1 MRGLLVL
8 LVFLLASCSSPAP
21 LPDAAADLSP
31 DLARDLGGR
40 DARGDG
46 RRDLARD
53 SFVPLAL
60 ELTVNRI
67 PVAMN
72 GSVSFTNTSGALESF
87 KLAVPRSGFSVDVTW
102 RGSAARPETLKV
114 VASAPLGSGAG
125 ALAAGTDLAPRFV
138 REPEAAR
145 WLVPPELAAAAG
157 AITFTATLGDGAKTL
172 SSAVEVDA
180 VEKTFLLDPF
190 RLEDTWLL
198 VFSQDF
204 YSISRTTSASG
215 AIALASS
222 AQPNGL
228 ADFEEDLRAVGLGT
242 AKMLP
247 AAAALSRDGLT
258 GTNAILRRWIEREI
272 LGAVRKAYRQN
283 ADGSTTP
290 DSVRVRFL
298 AESDPAAPKL
308 ADFQQQALKGGE
320 SAKAFSAIAI
330 GGGDVSKALLGLS
343 KTLDE
348 RNLTNEKNTGPT
360 YGVFTSRAIAT
371 LVELLEKDAM
381 VKGVFRVLFGDFVP
395 ELGLGGKPVGEH
407 ALDAEILAAGFDP
420 KQAAPAAAA
429 RHQKLTFIVET
440 LGRLC
445 GALTAHEIGHSLG
458 LVANGPPPH
467 GLFGGESKASFVNG
481 ARTTTGHIDTPGF
494 NLMEAGPGSAP
505 NAPLDPL
512 QYLTEPRFN
521 ELNLAYLQGRVLL
534 LPSP

>member
-1 MRGLLVL
+1 MRPPHLAL
-8 LVFLLASCSSPAP
+8 LLALALGACSSPAAA
-21 LPDAAADLSP
+21 PDLAADAGA
-31 DLARDLGGR
+31 DLARDL
-40 DARGDG
+40 ARGELRADL

-53 SFVPLAL
+53 AFVPLAL

-72 GSVSFTNTSGALESF
+72 GSVPFTNKSGALESF
-87 KLAVPRSGFSVDVTW
+87 KLALPRSGFSVDVSW
-102 RGSAARPETLKV
+102 RGSLARPETLKV
-114 VASAPLGSGAG
+114 VATAPLGSGAG
-125 ALAAGTDLAPRFV
+125 ALPAGSDLTPLFK

-157 AITFTATLGDGAKTL
+157 TLALKATLGDGAQTL
-172 SSAVEVDA
+172 ESSLEVEV
-180 VEKTFLLDPF
+180 VERTFLLDPF

-198 VFSQDF
+198 VFSQDL
-204 YSISRTTSASG
+204 YTIARTTTAAG
-215 AIALASS
+215 ALALASS

-242 AKMLP
+242 ASMLP
-247 AAAALSRDGLT
+247 AAAALVRDGAT
-258 GTNAILRRWIEREI
+258 GTNAILRAWIEREI
-272 LGAVRKAYRQN
+272 VSAVRRAYLLG

-290 DSVRVRFL
+290 DSVRIRFL

-308 ADFQQQALKGGE
+308 SAYQQQTLKGGE

-371 LVELLEKDAM
+371 LIELLEKDAM
-381 VKGVFRVLFGDFVP
+381 VKGVFKVLFGDFIP
-395 ELGLGGKPVGEH
+395 ELGLGGKPVGEL
-407 ALDAEILAAGFDP
+407 ALDAEVLAAGFDP
-420 KQAAPAAAA
+420 KQASPAAAA
-429 RHQKLTFIVET
+429 RHQKLKFIVET

-458 LVANGPPPH
+458 LVADGPPPH

-505 NAPLDPL
+505 NAPLEPL

-534 LPSP
+534 LP